1 MAGVTGPGGPAGAA
15 GGAAEI
21 AGLLLAAGEGRRFGR
36 AKALIE
42 FDGGRL
48 VDRGVQ
54 TLRAGG
60 CVPVL
65 VVTGAVDVEAPV
77 ATVVHNRHWR
87 AGMGASLR
95 AGLAAVPPHCAA
107 VVIAL
112 VDQPRVTAAA
122 VTRLVAAYRRGAQV
136 AVATYAGRPRN
147 PVLIGRAHFDAVS
160 ARAVG
165 DVGARAFLRAHP
177 ELVEPVTCDGISD
190 PADIDTPDDLD
201 RLLGTRRAG
210 GRAAGRGPGDGH
222 SS

>member
-1 MAGVTGPGGPAGAA
+1 MTDGAGSAA
-15 GGAAEI
+15 GGATAI
-21 AGLLLAAGEGRRFGR
+21 AGLLLAAGEGRRLGR
-36 AKALIE
+36 AKALVE

-48 VDRGVQ
+48 VDRGVE

-60 CVPVL
+60 CGPVL
-65 VVTGAVDVEAPV
+65 VVTGAVDVEVPA
-77 ATVVHNRHWR
+77 ATVVRNRHWR

-95 AGLAAVPPHCAA
+95 AGLAAVPPHSAA

-122 VTRLVAAYRRGAQV
+122 VARLATAHRGGAQV

-177 ELVEPVTCDGISD
+177 ELVEPVPCDGISD

-201 RLLGTRRAG
+201 RLLETCRARG
-210 GRAAGRGPGDGH
+210 HAGRRGPGDAH
-222 SS
+222 RT